1 LRINPL
7 KKNIPGQPEVAF
19 RTGGIDYQFGCIDT
33 LKRGLHGTTKESE
46 QLLAQD
52 LPVLN
57 ESLKAKGQQPIEA
70 PPAQVANQKASGP
83 GGKVSN

>member
-1 LRINPL
+1 M
-7 KKNIPGQPEVAF
+7 
-19 RTGGIDYQFGCIDT
+19 
-33 LKRGLHGTTKESE
+33 KRELHGTTKESE

-57 ESLKAKGQQPIEA
+57 ESLKAKGQQQIEA
-70 PPAQVANQKASGP
+70 PPAKVANEKASGP

>member
-1 LRINPL
+1 
-7 KKNIPGQPEVAF
+7 
-19 RTGGIDYQFGCIDT
+19 
-33 LKRGLHGTTKESE
+33 LKRELHGTTKESE

-70 PPAQVANQKASGP
+70 SPATVTNEKASGP